1 MAKKV
6 ISLSD
11 LPVVGKNNV
20 VHLGSEIYTS
30 GAVLLMDKPLDWTS
44 FDVVNYVRNR
54 IPPKKVGH
62 AGTLDPLASGLLIL
76 CSGKATKSISQI
88 QELDKTYEA
97 KIKFGASTPSYD
109 AEAEPDKTAEWS
121 HISPK
126 MISEVLQ
133 QKFTGQINQVPPAYS
148 AIKVKG
154 ERMYKLAR
162 RGEEITLEPRKIT
175 IYEINILDVSLP
187 DVTIHVRCGKGTYIR
202 SLAHDLG
209 IELGS
214 RAHLTGLRRT
224 ATGHFDVK
232 SAITPEEFNQ
242 FPK

>member
-6 ISLSD
+6 ISLND
-11 LPVVGKNNV
+11 LPVVGKNNMV
-20 VHLGSEIYTS
+20 NRDSELYSS

-62 AGTLDPLASGLLIL
+62 AGTLDPLATGLLIL
-76 CSGKATKSISQI
+76 CTGKATKSISQI

-109 AEAEPDKTAEWS
+109 SEAEPDKTAEWR
-121 HISPK
+121 HITPE
-126 MISEVLQ
+126 MISDILDK
-133 QKFTGQINQVPPAYS
+133 KFTGQIDQVPPVYS

-162 RGEEITLEPRKIT
+162 RGEEVVLEPRKIT
-175 IYEINILDVSLP
+175 IYDINILDVSLP
-187 DVTIHVRCGKGTYIR
+187 DVTIRVRCGKGTYIR

-209 IELGS
+209 MELGS
-214 RAHLTGLRRT
+214 RAHLSGLRRT
-224 ATGHFDVK
+224 ETGHFNVK
-232 SAITPEEFNQ
+232 DAVTPEEFNQ
-242 FPK
+242 FPN

>member
-6 ISLSD
+6 ISLDD
-11 LPVVGKNNV
+11 LPVVGNNNT
-20 VHLGSEIYTS
+20 VHRDSEIYST

-76 CSGKATKSISQI
+76 CTGKATKSISQI

-109 AEAEPDKTAEWS
+109 AEAEPDITAQWN
-121 HISPK
+121 HISRE
-126 MISEVLQ
+126 MISEILQ
-133 QKFTGQINQVPPAYS
+133 QKFTGQIDQVPPAYS

-162 RGEEITLEPRKIT
+162 RGIDIALNPRKIT
-175 IYEINILDVSLP
+175 IHEINILDVSLP
-187 DVTIHVRCGKGTYIR
+187 EVTIRIRCGKGTYIR

-214 RAHLTGLRRT
+214 RAHLIGLKRT
-224 ATGHFDVK
+224 SIGHFDVK
-232 SAITPEEFNQ
+232 DAVTPEEFNQ